1 MIYYLSKKSIL
12 PCMIDVD
19 IEGVESVMR
28 ILHYDSDDQS
38 IPLVFLDQILLDP
51 NRFQ

>member
-1 MIYYLSKKSIL
+1 
-12 PCMIDVD
+12 MIDVD

-51 NRFQ
+51 NRFQQDSWTWTAPTNNC